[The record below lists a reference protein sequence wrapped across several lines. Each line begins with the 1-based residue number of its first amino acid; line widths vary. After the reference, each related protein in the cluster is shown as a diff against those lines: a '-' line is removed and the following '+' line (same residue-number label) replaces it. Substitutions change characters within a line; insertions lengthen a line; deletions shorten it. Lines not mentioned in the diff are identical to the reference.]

1 MDGGREER
9 PEAAEASPNQPSIMP
24 EQPGSA
30 SLGLSDSSLKQPTGA
45 QRASGRAS
53 LSGEQ
58 ARRARSKRLPGPGR
72 ARGVASPQHPPSF
85 WPPPPPRSS
94 PAGGHAPFNIPPRR
108 SGQTGGHTDARG
120 CQGPRRGGGCVGAT
134 DHPRERAQK
143 ICPGSAPSQPRIGS
157 HTHSEALQWHRRRRA
172 RAQSAALLLVAL
184 ARWLMNTIE
193 AAPLI
198 PRGRPETT
206 PRPRTA
212 SASRRAA
219 TRAPTDDRSKA
230 AAWRALHWAPPRAR
244 HGAAGGRRGLSEYTK
259 GRLLTRAGQALAT
272 GGAAACTPPPTKNE
286 NALPSRKG

>member
-1 MDGGREER
+1 MAGRVCPGNR
-9 PEAAEASPNQPSIMP
+9 PGALAASDCRVRAEPVESPLRNIHPVF
-24 EQPGSA
+24 
-30 SLGLSDSSLKQPTGA
+30 
-45 QRASGRAS
+45 GR
-53 LSGEQ
+53 LRHHG
-58 ARRARSKRLPGPGR
+58 RLL
-72 ARGVASPQHPPSF
+72 QQDT
-85 WPPPPPRSS
+85 
-94 PAGGHAPFNIPPRR
+94 RR
-108 SGQTGGHTDARG
+108 STSRRDAGGQTGGHTDARG

-134 DHPRERAQK
+134 DHPRERAQMV
-143 ICPGSAPSQPRIGS
+143 CPGSAPSQPRIGS
-157 HTHSEALQWHRRRRA
+157 PTHSEALQWHRRRRA

-193 AAPLI
+193 AAPLA

-230 AAWRALHWAPPRAR
+230 APWRALHWAPPRAR

-259 GRLLTRAGQALAT
+259 GRLLTPAGQALAT

-286 NALPSRKG
+286 NALPSRKGYSAMIYASRAKQANNRAKLRSSSHRFLVSSCPGHCSAPV